1 MDMILPA
8 IAGVFLLVGLIAVF
22 MSRETWRW
30 HTITMTVLVMLAG
43 VAFMYLAARTLKTHA
58 EWGGER
64 NKFAK
69 VVDSQE
75 KQRQEFLVG
84 KNETAE
90 GEPTLD
96 RDQKPLE
103 NWGLEDWK
111 RESQETMLG
120 RGRVISLARLDKVD
134 AASGTLSISV
144 EQAEPLSLAKDAIVH
159 VFEARS
165 ITEPQS
171 PGRYLGPY
179 QATAGAEKT
188 LELSPL
194 FSDVRPTPEPRGPLT
209 IFEVA
214 PRDSHEAFAELTD
227 QQINMILGKVPQEV
241 RDRYLRDGDDA
252 KDTDPPQD
260 VWWQVKFKKAHS
272 VPNPEAPAAPD
283 PAAAPVDPAAAE
295 GADAAAADVATDGA
309 AVVDPANAKEFKF
322 QEGDV
327 AVFDAK
333 TAEALIAGGIAD
345 LQKKVYRRPLT
356 DFPAAFRSLRL
367 QIAEAR
373 ATIAELERQN
383 QTIIGAIELAKK
395 DISTRMQEAERLTE
409 DLAEFKREADA
420 IEAFANTLKE
430 HVETAQNRIVQLK
443 QTITSSA
450 DELRRIQLRAAA
462 EIDRRAPAPEA
473 AASR

>member
-8 IAGVFLLVGLIAVF
+8 VAGIVLLMGLVAVF

-43 VAFMYLAARTLKTHA
+43 VAFMYLAARTLKTYA
-58 EWGGER
+58 AWGAER
-64 NKFAK
+64 NKFEKA
-69 VVDSQE
+69 VDRQE
-75 KQRQEFLVG
+75 KEQQEIRIG

-90 GEPTLD
+90 GEETLD

-103 NWGLEDWK
+103 NWGLDDWK
-111 RESQETMLG
+111 RESKETMLG

-134 AASGTLSISV
+134 QATGALSVSV

-165 ITEPQS
+165 IAEQQS

-194 FSDVRPTPEPRGPLT
+194 FPDVRPTPEPRGPLT

-227 QQINMILGKVPQEV
+227 QQLNMILARVPQEV
-241 RDRYLRDGDDA
+241 RERYLRDGDEA
-252 KDTDPPQD
+252 KDTDPPED

-272 VPNPEAPAAPD
+272 IANPDAAAPD
-283 PAAAPVDPAAAE
+283 PAAPVDPGAE
-295 GADAAAADVATDGA
+295 GADAAAADVAAESTTA
-309 AVVDPANAKEFKF
+309 VDPANAKEFKF

-327 AVFDAK
+327 AQFDAQ
-333 TAEALIAGGIAD
+333 TAQALISAGIAD
-345 LQKKVYRRPLT
+345 LQKKIYRRPLT

-383 QTIIGAIELAKK
+383 QTIQAAISLATQ
-395 DISTRMQEAERLTE
+395 DIATRNEEAGRLE
-409 DLAEFKREADA
+409 ADLAEFKREADA

-430 HVETAQNRIVQLK
+430 HVETSQNRIVQLK

-450 DELRRIQLRAAA
+450 DELRRLQLRAAA
-462 EIDRRAPAPEA
+462 EIDRRAPATDA

>member
-8 IAGVFLLVGLIAVF
+8 VAGILLLMGLIAVF

-58 EWGGER
+58 DWGNEG
-64 NKFAK
+64 NKFVKA
-69 VVDSQE
+69 VDSKE
-75 KQRQEFLVG
+75 KQRQELLVG

-90 GEPTLD
+90 GEATLD

-111 RESQETMLG
+111 RESKETMLG
-120 RGRVISLARLDKVD
+120 RGRVISLVRLDKVD
-134 AASGTLSISV
+134 QATGALSVSV

-165 ITEPQS
+165 IAEQQS

-194 FSDVRPTPEPRGPLT
+194 FPDVRPTPEPRGPLT
-209 IFEVA
+209 IFEIA
-214 PRDSHEAFAELTD
+214 PRDSHEAYAELTD
-227 QQINMILGKVPQEV
+227 QQINMILARVPQDV
-241 RDRYLRDGDDA
+241 RERYLRDGDEA
-252 KDTDPPQD
+252 KETDPPED
-260 VWWQVKFKKAHS
+260 VWWQVKFKKPHS
-272 VPNPEAPAAPD
+272 VANPEAPAAAD
-283 PAAAPVDPAAAE
+283 PAAAPVDPAAA
-295 GADAAAADVATDGA
+295 DAADGGAEAAV
-309 AVVDPANAKEFKF
+309 VVDPANAREFKF

-327 AVFDAK
+327 ALFDAE
-333 TAEALIAGGIAD
+333 TAQSLIGAGVAD

-367 QIAEAR
+367 QIAESR

-383 QTIIGAIELAKK
+383 ETILEATKLAEK
-395 DISTRMQEAERLTE
+395 DIQTRNAEAAKLQS

-430 HVETAQNRIVQLK
+430 HVETSQNRIAQLK

-450 DELRRIQLRAAA
+450 DELRRLQLRAAA